1 MVEVNTLIAGATSGA
16 AQSANVTFFFMLL
29 FLLLAVVF
37 GIIAFFVYKAKFNI
51 DLIIIPFNGQPTLTG
66 VKARDYFVKG
76 KDYRF
81 KIWAAKRLKLKYNEE
96 SIEPSQISIHKKAN
110 GKVRRLIFMSMDSSG
125 MLVPITVMPE
135 TLAYTLRKI
144 GDDGKETEELVK
156 TTVAR
161 AKYGD
166 VDEAWGSVEKDKWT
180 SLFRP
185 NDKQFMWGFVILCC
199 LVVLALGAFL
209 WGINKNA
216 EVAESNLAVASQ
228 QARSNALMVES
239 LCVITEKCVNSTN
252 PSTGQPFNSII
263 VT

>member
-1 MVEVNTLIAGATSGA
+1 MVEVQTMIAGVGAGA
-16 AQSANVTFFFMLL
+16 AQSANTAFFFMIL
-29 FLLLAVVF
+29 FLLMGIVA
-37 GIIAFFVYKAKFNI
+37 GIIAFFVYRSRFNI
-51 DLIIIPFNGQPTLTG
+51 DIIIMPFNGQPTLTG

-96 SIEPSQISIHKKAN
+96 AIEPSQVTIHKTAN

-125 MLVPITVMPE
+125 MLVPITVQPE

-144 GDDGKETEELVK
+144 GDDGKEVETLVK
-156 TTVAR
+156 TSVVR

-180 SLFRP
+180 SIFRP
-185 NDKQFMWGFVILCC
+185 KDAQMMWGFIVICA
-199 LVVLALGAFL
+199 LVVLALGGFL
-209 WGINKNA
+209 WGVNKNA
-216 EVAESNLAVASQ
+216 EVAETNQQIASE
-228 QARSNALMVES
+228 QARSNALIVET
-239 LCVITEKCVNSTN
+239 LCVITEKCLNSTN
-252 PSTGQPFNSII
+252 PQTGQPFNSII